1 MENRKLLKVTFTF
14 GKDKTPKVHINDEVE
29 NLKREA
35 KKAVKAEDL
44 VKLTDITE
52 RARLLHK
59 DLKRKLANFQAD
71 LEKTPKY
78 PKGEIMVDEVNE
90 EFNPR
95 HSNVLDKLEEWVT
108 KPVIRPETKFPGEVP
123 NTSKKPITKIEG
135 HPTSEI
141 GQSIKNFHEKGIDVI
156 SLMGLKNNSEVSDL
170 DKFMFEVSRELDR
183 QDHKWGSNRDKHP
196 LEWQSVLLEEVGEV
210 ANEIKESNFDAIV
223 GDNYLKEIVQVA
235 ACAFRMYEQELR
247 NKKPDSGNN
256 SPKTGN

>member
-44 VKLTDITE
+44 IKLTDITE

-71 LEKTPKY
+71 LEEKPKY
-78 PKGEIMVDEVNE
+78 PKGGIMVDEVNE

-108 KPVIRPETKFPGEVP
+108 KPVIRPETKFPGVVP
-123 NTSKKPITKIEG
+123 PTGMFTQDISKVLPG
-135 HPTSEI
+135 
-141 GQSIKNFHEKGIDVI
+141 
-156 SLMGLKNNSEVSDL
+156 NNDEVSDL

-183 QDHKWGSNRDKHP
+183 QDQKWGSNRDKHP
-196 LEWQSVLLEEVGEV
+196 LEWQSILMEEVGEV
-210 ANEIKESNFDAIV
+210 ANEINESNFDAIV
-223 GDNYLKEIVQVA
+223 GDNYIKEIVQVA

-256 SPKTGN
+256 NTKTEI